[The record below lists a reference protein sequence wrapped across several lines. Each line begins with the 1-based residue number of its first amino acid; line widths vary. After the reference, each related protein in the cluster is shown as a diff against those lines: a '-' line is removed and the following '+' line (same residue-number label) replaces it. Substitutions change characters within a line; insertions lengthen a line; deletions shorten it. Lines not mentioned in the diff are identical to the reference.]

1 MNFGNGNINIYTNCP
16 LFRSLA
22 KNDLYYSSFV
32 NRGLVRTA
40 KRGDYEAIAVDI
52 YHRLLSFFS
61 LEPSLQEIYHSISA
75 RWKDQF
81 VVGMQIRVGIGN
93 SAFSD
98 NCKFLFNDDIQK
110 FIYYAEYYSNRTS
123 KQPIWFISTD
133 SPSVEDM
140 FKKRYK
146 DRIFTLDSLPMRH
159 TKTLAY
165 NYYDPAVQR
174 AILDNYL
181 LSRSNL
187 LITTAWSSFGE
198 MAVGRMDSGST
209 ILITRSDPI
218 KDPPP
223 LVPIT
228 HTSLSWNCL
237 LKICIYEI
245 FWIFRCPPKHLLI

>member
-1 MNFGNGNINIYTNCP
+1 MRFLTT
-16 LFRSLA
+16 
-22 KNDLYYSSFV
+22 V
-32 NRGLVRTA
+32 
-40 KRGDYEAIAVDI
+40 
-52 YHRLLSFFS
+52 SFFS
-61 LEPSLQEIYHSISA
+61 MMIFKSLFTMPSTIQIELLNNQFGSLA
-75 RWKDQF
+75 RILHQLKICSRN
-81 VVGMQIRVGIGN
+81 VTKIV
-93 SAFSD
+93 S
-98 NCKFLFNDDIQK
+98 
-110 FIYYAEYYSNRTS
+110 
-123 KQPIWFISTD
+123 
-133 SPSVEDM
+133 
-140 FKKRYK
+140 
-146 DRIFTLDSLPMRH
+146 SLPMRH

-223 LVPIT
+223 LVTIN

>member
-1 MNFGNGNINIYTNCP
+1 MRFLTT
-16 LFRSLA
+16 
-22 KNDLYYSSFV
+22 V
-32 NRGLVRTA
+32 
-40 KRGDYEAIAVDI
+40 
-52 YHRLLSFFS
+52 SFF
-61 LEPSLQEIYHSISA
+61 
-75 RWKDQF
+75 
-81 VVGMQIRVGIGN
+81 
-93 SAFSD
+93 
-98 NCKFLFNDDIQK
+98 DDIQK

-223 LVPIT
+223 LVTIN